1 MGCVEVRNGYYLGFR
16 SLWETIG
23 RVGSEM
29 ERLGVLYGVR
39 GSDWWWLVI
48 RRGDE
53 VMMMRWRHDGWESVG
68 DELG

>member
-1 MGCVEVRNGYYLGFR
+1 
-16 SLWETIG
+16 
-23 RVGSEM
+23 M
-29 ERLGVLYGVR
+29 EGLGVLCGVR

>member
-1 MGCVEVRNGYYLGFR
+1 MGCDYCRYGYYLRFR
-16 SLWETIG
+16 SVWETIG
-23 RVGSEM
+23 RVRSEM
-29 ERLGVLYGVR
+29 EGLGVLYGVR

-48 RRGDE
+48 RRGDK